1 MPIIKPVVFI
11 SSTAKDLQEHR
22 EAAARAARQA
32 GFEAQMMEDFEAQ
45 SLKPPYPAC
54 MEKVRDCDVLIVIV
68 AHRYGWAP
76 QGQPDKQ
83 SKSITWLECEQ
94 IRGAGKEVLA
104 FVVDPAHKWPAELK
118 EAYRATEALEKGTLT
133 RKAKAEITRNVK
145 NLGEFKKWLDTLGFR
160 RTFTDPDSL
169 NSEVQGA

>member
-1 MPIIKPVVFI
+1 MIGFARTMPIIKPVVFI

-54 MEKVRDCDVLIVIV
+54 LEKVRDCDVLIVIV

-76 QGQPDKQ
+76 QDQ
-83 SKSITWLECEQ
+83 
-94 IRGAGKEVLA
+94 AGHEVEEHHMA
-104 FVVDPAHKWPAELK
+104 RVRRDSP
-118 EAYRATEALEKGTLT
+118 RRQRST
-133 RKAKAEITRNVK
+133 RFCIGSCAQVA
-145 NLGEFKKWLDTLGFR
+145 R
-160 RTFTDPDSL
+160 RT
-169 NSEVQGA
+169 